1 MLVGVQDESRW
12 GGALMDRINEKAESF
27 ARPELDEPV
36 LSVEPAFKPVER
48 DDLTTGKEVSNRTT
62 IKRR

>member
-1 MLVGVQDESRW
+1 
-12 GGALMDRINEKAESF
+12 MDRINEKAESF